1 MIRPLPTSV
10 SAKRLP
16 SVCFR
21 RKTYNK
27 RYNVTDGSVLEIAKT
42 AASRLTLPQ
51 TVFDKGHL
59 TMSIR
64 LEDFESV
71 DDEHS
76 QMVIDLLTAC
86 DDEFVPP
93 LSSRHSTTQRELESV
108 IANTAGITTVI
119 VGAVIEYFDDM
130 RRHQIVLAVDE
141 CEDGERL
148 VGFVSYIRDYRLDF
162 IDEPVTYVSTICVD
176 KRRRKQGTRL
186 DAIRTARGH
195 SPFQRWRRDSAAHL
209 VDEHSALPSPR
220 QARVRVREAHT
231 R

>member
-1 MIRPLPTSV
+1 M
-10 SAKRLP
+10 
-16 SVCFR
+16 
-21 RKTYNK
+21 
-27 RYNVTDGSVLEIAKT
+27 
-42 AASRLTLPQ
+42 PQ
-51 TVFDKGHL
+51 TVFDKGYL

-130 RRHQIVLAVDE
+130 RRHPIVLAVDE
-141 CEDGERL
+141 GDDGERL

-176 KRRRKQGTRL
+176 KRRRKHGTASRLYERLEDIVHSQGGGVIAL
-186 DAIRTARGH
+186 RTW
-195 SPFQRWRRDSAAHL
+195 STNAAHCRL
-209 VDEHSALPSPR
+209 LDKLGYGRVKRIPDDRMPHVDTLYFAK
-220 QARVRVREAHT
+220 RVE
-231 R
+231 